1 MPTST
6 ELFEEHRP
14 LLVRTAYRMLGSV
27 AEAEEV
33 VQDAYLRW
41 QEVNPEEV
49 RSPQRFLTTT
59 VTRLSLD
66 RLRSLKAERE
76 RYPGPWLP
84 EPIVTGEESVSLSE
98 GRDPIEEAERL
109 DTAFLHMLERLTP
122 AQRAAYLLR
131 EAFGFEYA
139 EIARVLDSTEASCR
153 QHVSRARRRL
163 DDERVRYETSRA
175 EAEELRRAFAD
186 ATLDGDVERLVSLL
200 ADDAV
205 HVSDGGGEVPA
216 AREPVRG
223 AENVARLLAGVVEGA
238 DEGVRVEPVEVNATP
253 GLAAFLG
260 ERLASVVSFAVDD
273 GDITG
278 VFQVLSPTKIRRAV
292 GRSEDGPGP
301 NALS

>member
-14 LLVRTAYRMLGSV
+14 LLARTAYRMLGSV

-41 QEVNPEEV
+41 REVDPGEV

-66 RLRSLKAERE
+66 RLRSLEAERE

-84 EPIVTGEESVSLSE
+84 EPIVTGAESLSLTE
-98 GRDPIEEAERL
+98 GPDSSGETERL
-109 DTAFLHMLERLTP
+109 DLAFLHMLERLTP

-131 EAFGFEYA
+131 EVFGFEYE
-139 EIARVLDSTEASCR
+139 EIARGLDSTEASCR

-163 DDERVRYETSRA
+163 EDERVRYEASRA
-175 EAEELRRAFAD
+175 EAEELRRAFAE
-186 ATLDGDVERLVSLL
+186 AILDGDVARLVSLL
-200 ADDAV
+200 AEDAV

-238 DEGVRVEPVEVNATP
+238 DEEVRVEPVEVNGTP

-260 ERLASVVSFAVDD
+260 ERLASVVSFAVVD
-273 GDITG
+273 GEITG
-278 VFQVLSPTKIRRAV
+278 VFQVLSPTKLHRAV
-292 GRSEDGPGP
+292 GRPGDAPGP
-301 NALS
+301 E

>member
-1 MPTST
+1 MPSST

-14 LLVRTAYRMLGSV
+14 LLVRTAYRMLGSL

-41 QEVNPEEV
+41 RKVDPEDV
-49 RSPQRFLTTT
+49 RSPRRFLTTT
-59 VTRLSLD
+59 VTRLALD
-66 RLRSLKAERE
+66 RLRSLEAERE

-84 EPIVTGEESVSLSE
+84 EPVVTGAESLSRSE
-98 GRDPIEEAERL
+98 GPDSLGETERL
-109 DTAFLHMLERLTP
+109 DLAFLHMLERLTP

-131 EAFGFEYA
+131 EAFEFEYD
-139 EIARVLDSTEASCR
+139 EIARALDSTEAGCR

-163 DDERVRYETSRA
+163 DDERVRYEASRA
-175 EAEELRRAFAD
+175 EAEALRHAFAD
-186 ATLDGDVERLVSLL
+186 ATLDGDLERLVSLL

-238 DEGVRVEPVEVNATP
+238 DEEVRVEPVDVNGTP
-253 GLAAFLG
+253 GLVAWVG
-260 ERLASVVSFAVDD
+260 DRLASVVSFAVDD
-273 GDITG
+273 GQITN
-278 VFQVLSPTKIRRAV
+278 VYQVLSPTKLRRAGIPT
-292 GRSEDGPGP
+292 GRTEH
-301 NALS
+301 A

>member
-14 LLVRTAYRMLGSV
+14 LLVRTAYRMLGSL

-41 QEVNPEEV
+41 REVDPEEV

-84 EPIVTGEESVSLSE
+84 EPVVTGAESLSLSE
-98 GRDPIEEAERL
+98 GPGSSAETERL
-109 DTAFLHMLERLTP
+109 DLAFLHMLERLTP
-122 AQRAAYLLR
+122 AQRAAHLLR
-131 EAFGFEYA
+131 EVFEFEYD
-139 EIARVLDSTEASCR
+139 EIARALDTTEASCR

-163 DDERVRYETSRA
+163 DDGRVRYDASRA

-205 HVSDGGGEVPA
+205 HFSDGGGEVPA

-223 AENVARLLAGVVEGA
+223 AENVARLLAGVIEGA
-238 DEGVRVEPVEVNATP
+238 DEEVRVELVEVNATP

-273 GDITG
+273 GEITG
-278 VFQVLSPTKIRRAV
+278 VYQVLRPTKLRRAV
-292 GRSEDGPGP
+292 GGGTDSAGQ
-301 NALS
+301 

>member
-6 ELFEEHRP
+6 RLFEEHRP
-14 LLVRTAYRMLGSV
+14 LLVRTAYRMLGSL

-41 QEVNPEEV
+41 REVDPEEV
-49 RSPQRFLTTT
+49 HSPQRFLTTT

-84 EPIVTGEESVSLSE
+84 EPVVTGAESLSLSE
-98 GRDPIEEAERL
+98 GPDSSAGTERL
-109 DTAFLHMLERLTP
+109 DLAFLHMLERLTP
-122 AQRAAYLLR
+122 AQRAAHLLR
-131 EAFGFEYA
+131 EVFGFEYD
-139 EIARVLDSTEASCR
+139 EIARALDSTEASCR

-163 DDERVRYETSRA
+163 DDDRVRYEASRA

-186 ATLDGDVERLVSLL
+186 AILDGDVERLVSLL
-200 ADDAV
+200 ADDVV

-223 AENVARLLAGVVEGA
+223 AGNVARLLAGVAVGA
-238 DEGVRVEPVEVNATP
+238 DEDVRVEPVEVNGTP

-273 GDITG
+273 GEITG
-278 VFQVLSPTKIRRAV
+278 IYQVLSPTKLRRAV
-292 GRSEDGPGP
+292 GGGTDSAGQ
-301 NALS
+301 

>member
-1 MPTST
+1 MASST
-6 ELFEEHRP
+6 ELFEENRP
-14 LLVRTAYRMLGSV
+14 FLLRAAYRTLGSV

-33 VQDAYLRW
+33 VQDAFLRW
-41 QEVNPEEV
+41 REMEVDGV
-49 RSPQRFLTTT
+49 RSPRALLTTI
-59 VTRLSLD
+59 VTRLALD
-66 RLRSLKAERE
+66 RLRSLEAERD

-84 EPIVTGEESVSLSE
+84 EPIVTGEESFSLST
-98 GRDPIEEAERL
+98 GRDPVEGAERL

-139 EIARVLDSTEASCR
+139 EIARALDSTEASCR

-175 EAEELRRAFAD
+175 EAEELRRAFAE

-205 HVSDGGGEVPA
+205 HVSDGGGDVPA

-223 AENVARLLAGVVEGA
+223 AENVARLLTGVVDGA
-238 DEGVRVEPVEVNATP
+238 DEEVRVETVDVNGTP

-260 ERLASVVSFAVDD
+260 QRLASVVSFAVDD
-273 GDITG
+273 GEITE
-278 VFQVLSPTKIRRAV
+278 VFQVLNPTKLRRAV
-292 GRSEDGPGP
+292 GRPEDAPGP
-301 NALS
+301 E